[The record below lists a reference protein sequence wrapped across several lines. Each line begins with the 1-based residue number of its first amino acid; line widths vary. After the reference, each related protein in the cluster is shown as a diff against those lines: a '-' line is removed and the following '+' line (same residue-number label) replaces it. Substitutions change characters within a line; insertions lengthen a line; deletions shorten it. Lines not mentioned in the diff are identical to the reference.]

1 MGYFLLKKFFA
12 QKNIYLLKRFSE
24 KLQGEVEA
32 KQMKK
37 LVIISYKKK
46 YIKVQVSDEMCSEL
60 HVGETLLDKILCSH
74 SAHPTQEYQQSL
86 RKRQGN
92 LTSS

>member
-1 MGYFLLKKFFA
+1 
-12 QKNIYLLKRFSE
+12 
-24 KLQGEVEA
+24 
-32 KQMKK
+32 MKK

-60 HVGETLLDKILCSH
+60 GETLLDKILCSH